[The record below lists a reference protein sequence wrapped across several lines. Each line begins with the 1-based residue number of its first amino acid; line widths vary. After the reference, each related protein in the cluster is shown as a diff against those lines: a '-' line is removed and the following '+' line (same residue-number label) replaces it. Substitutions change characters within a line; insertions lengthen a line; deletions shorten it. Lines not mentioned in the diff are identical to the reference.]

1 MLPQI
6 SHQLATV
13 GWQQRL
19 VGNDNEMIQG
29 QPHTH
34 FSIRENSFF
43 VNYVWNAAS
52 LLLSTFICFKK
63 AES

>member
-19 VGNDNEMIQG
+19 VGNDNKMIQV

-34 FSIRENSFF
+34 AFLNLLKQFLCQLCMECGKSII
-43 VNYVWNAAS
+43 VDIY
-52 LLLSTFICFKK
+52 LL
-63 AES
+63 